1 MSFNFKHG
9 GYEGSERPASG
20 TSFAAP
26 QTITIAGP
34 KPSFNYIFPDLASD
48 PACLLPQSVDTVRGL
63 RALAT
68 AMVAEPGGDS
78 SSLESTIPPVYTY
91 WGQFIDHDITAMNIT
106 SGNPDIRD
114 ANMQPMEF
122 ATAISSIKNDRHPL
136 FDLDCIYGDG
146 PGTNPDGSPTIAST
160 LGMYQ
165 ADNVRFTIGPNSM
178 IGNPLTPNP
187 HLDDDPNQATR
198 DLPRHQKTALI
209 GDSRNDE
216 NTIVSQFHLAMLK
229 FHNAVADWVEQNEFL
244 SGDELFERA
253 RQLTVWHFQWLLV
266 NDYLETIAISGT
278 ANRILFQGQQFYNPP
293 FSNNP
298 VHIPMPLE
306 FSVAAYRFGHT
317 MVRALYDFNKN
328 FGRTETGSETSSTG
342 GQASFELL
350 FAFTGNGGFFGQET
364 LPNNW
369 IIEWDRF
376 TDKQSPFAD
385 RFARKIDTDIAF
397 PLSAMSNE
405 GNNEQS
411 IDARD
416 IMKHLA
422 MRNLLRG
429 YALRMPTGQC
439 LAEAMNFTPLSQVEL
454 KHGKEATDV
463 ALTQSNFLDKTPL
476 WYYILKESE
485 IREDGNTL
493 GEVGSQ
499 IVCETLIGLIRSDP
513 NAYLYARNDRL
524 WGPQDGVTTAT
535 GGRIMNISDL
545 FKFAGVA

>member
-1 MSFNFKHG
+1 MSFKFKHG
-9 GYEGSERPASG
+9 GYEGNESP
-20 TSFAAP
+20 TPFATP
-26 QTITIAGP
+26 QTITIVGP
-34 KPSFNYIFPDLASD
+34 KPSFSYIFPDLASD
-48 PACLLPQSVDTVRGL
+48 ASCLLPQSVDTVRGL
-63 RALAT
+63 RALAA
-68 AMVAEPGGDS
+68 AMVAEPGQDS
-78 SSLESTIPPVYTY
+78 TSLESPIPPVYTY

-106 SGNPDIRD
+106 SNNPNIRD
-114 ANMQPMEF
+114 ANMQPMDF
-122 ATAISSIKNDRHPL
+122 ATAQTSIKNDRHPL

-146 PGTNPDGSPTIAST
+146 PGPNPDGSPTIAST
-160 LGMYQ
+160 IGMYQ
-165 ADNVRFTIGPNSM
+165 SDNVRFTIGPNSM
-178 IGNPLTPNP
+178 IGNSLTPNP

-198 DLPRHQKTALI
+198 DLPRHQKAALI

-216 NTIVSQFHLAMLK
+216 NTIVSQFHLALLK
-229 FHNAVADWVEQNEFL
+229 FHNAVADWVEQNEQL
-244 SGDELFERA
+244 TGKALFERT
-253 RQLTVWHFQWLLV
+253 RQLTVWHFQWLIV
-266 NDYLETIAISGT
+266 NDYLATIAKEGT
-278 ANRILFQGQQFYNPP
+278 ANRILFRGQQFYNPP

-298 VHIPMPLE
+298 IHIPMPLE

-328 FGRTETGSETSSTG
+328 FGRSSTG
-342 GQASFELL
+342 GRDSEASFELL
-350 FAFTGNGGFFGQET
+350 FAFTGNGGFFGQDT

-385 RFARKIDTDIAF
+385 RFARKIDTDVAF
-397 PLSAMSNE
+397 PLSTMSNE
-405 GNNEQS
+405 GTDESS

-439 LAEAMNFTPLSQVEL
+439 IAEAMNFTPLSEAEL
-454 KHGKEATDV
+454 KQGKEATDV
-463 ALTQSNFLDKTPL
+463 ALTQANFLDKTPL

-485 IREDGNTL
+485 VREDGNTL

-513 NAYLYARNDRL
+513 NSYLYARADRL

-535 GGRIMNISDL
+535 GGNIMSISDL